1 MNTFLGLML
10 DPSVD
15 GRGSAGGQAMGF
27 AAEQDAALPPDVAL
41 AYVEALKAPAYKAPT
56 FEHRWTAWGA
66 AYGGYNKTNGDPVAG
81 ASNVTARAGGFAAGM
96 DYRLTPDAVA
106 GFALAGGGTSW
117 GLAQELGGGKS
128 DALQVGV
135 YGKTRSGPAYLAAS
149 LAFTNHWM
157 SIDRFAFAGD
167 HLTASFNARS
177 YGGRVEAGYH
187 LAATPMVAVTP
198 YAAIQ
203 TQSFH
208 TPSYSETD
216 LSAGGFGLS
225 YNARNTTDTRGE
237 LGASLSHLDE
247 LHNGMLLMLR
257 ACAAWAHDW
266 ANDPALS
273 ATFQALPGASFMV
286 NGAAPAQNSVLASA
300 GAELRVT
307 PALALA
313 AKFDGELAHNAQSY
327 SGTGTLRYVW

>member
-1 MNTFLGLML
+1 
-10 DPSVD
+10 
-15 GRGSAGGQAMGF
+15 
-27 AAEQDAALPPDVAL
+27 
-41 AYVEALKAPAYKAPT
+41 
-56 FEHRWTAWGA
+56 
-66 AYGGYNKTNGDPVAG
+66 
-81 ASNVTARAGGFAAGM
+81 
-96 DYRLTPDAVA
+96 
-106 GFALAGGGTSW
+106 
-117 GLAQELGGGKS
+117 
-128 DALQVGV
+128 
-135 YGKTRSGPAYLAAS
+135 
-149 LAFTNHWM
+149 M

-257 ACAAWAHDW
+257 ARAAWAHDW

-313 AKFDGELAHNAQSY
+313 TKFDGELAHNAQSY